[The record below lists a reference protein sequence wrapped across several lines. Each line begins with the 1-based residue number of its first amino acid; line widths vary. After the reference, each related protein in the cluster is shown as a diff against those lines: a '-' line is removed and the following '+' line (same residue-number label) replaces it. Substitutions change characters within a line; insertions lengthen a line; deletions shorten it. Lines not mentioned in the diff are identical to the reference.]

1 MLAMTKRRAAR
12 AASSIAVES
21 RWRSDSGA
29 EAAEFA
35 LVLPVLLTLLFGII
49 SLGTVLYHYEMLVS
63 ATEAGCRYFAAA
75 RGTATPQASALAV
88 VENYATG
95 LSSSVLATRVTF
107 SVNNVVCNDTTTTP
121 TCYNA
126 LLNNP
131 QTPATVTA
139 TYPCTIV
146 VFGVNLTPGGC
157 TLTQTLTEI
166 VE

>member
-1 MLAMTKRRAAR
+1 MLAISTRLGVRAAG
-12 AASSIAVES
+12 ASASER

-29 EAAEFA
+29 EAVEFA

-139 TYPCTIV
+139 TYPCTI
-146 VFGVNLTPGGC
+146 FIMGANLAPGC